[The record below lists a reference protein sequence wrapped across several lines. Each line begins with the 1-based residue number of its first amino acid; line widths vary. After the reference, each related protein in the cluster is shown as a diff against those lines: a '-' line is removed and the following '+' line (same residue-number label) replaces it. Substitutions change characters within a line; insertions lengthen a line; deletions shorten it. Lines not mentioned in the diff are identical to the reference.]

1 MPLRIVEKQAPKQ
14 MSLSRQMEVRGL
26 RNDFAKYERDI
37 ISGKIPCPFTVEFRD
52 TRFDM
57 WFVNV
62 GRGGE
67 SGWRYKVLDEGKV
80 VCRQPLPLTPD
91 GKPKIKLF

>member
-1 MPLRIVEKQAPKQ
+1 MPLRIVEKQ
-14 MSLSRQMEVRGL
+14 RQMEVRGL

-57 WFVNV
+57 WFAN
-62 GRGGE
+62 
-67 SGWRYKVLDEGKV
+67 GWRYKVLDEGKV

>member
-1 MPLRIVEKQAPKQ
+1 MPLRIVKIRGQ
-14 MSLSRQMEVRGL
+14 MGVVRCEVRGL

-52 TRFDM
+52 TRFAIM

-62 GRGGE
+62 ERGGE